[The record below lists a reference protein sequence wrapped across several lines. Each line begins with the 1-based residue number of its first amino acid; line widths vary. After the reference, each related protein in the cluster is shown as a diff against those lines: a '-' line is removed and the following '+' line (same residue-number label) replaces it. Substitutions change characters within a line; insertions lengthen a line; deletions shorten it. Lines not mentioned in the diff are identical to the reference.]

1 MEYLPDEVLTELK
14 EYIIFKPKTKKEL
27 QNAVNLWCIDKNE
40 ALIKY
45 GHISLWDTSFITDM
59 SYLFLDK
66 KYFNENINSWDV
78 SNVTNMESMF
88 LSVKSLFNQPL
99 NSWDV

>member
-1 MEYLPDEVLTELK
+1 
-14 EYIIFKPKTKKEL
+14 
-27 QNAVNLWCIDKNE
+27 
-40 ALIKY
+40 
-45 GHISLWDTSFITDM
+45 M

-66 KYFNENINSWDV
+66 KYFNDNINSWDV

-99 NSWDV
+99 NSWDVSSVTNMSYMFYGTKYFNQPLNSWECIICN